1 MDPLLEDKPLAVDV
15 LREWL
20 ESCGFSPMQKE
31 VGGDGYFVKGASI
44 SQSHW
49 PSDDWKRAA
58 ILYRGGGLPKIK
70 AKLRAVAEVL
80 DHLGVEYGVE
90 ENRYGYLFLMVTL
103 SEALNAGQEGDEL
116 GASPVP

>member
-1 MDPLLEDKPLAVDV
+1 MDPLLEDQPLAVDV

-20 ESCGFSPMQKE
+20 VSGGFTPMQTE

-44 SQSHW
+44 SNSW
-49 PSDDWKRAA
+49 WANDDWKRAA
-58 ILYRGGGLPKIK
+58 ILYRGGGMPKIK

-80 DHLGVEYGVE
+80 DRLGVVYDVE
-90 ENRYGYLFLMVTL
+90 ENRSGYPFLMVTI
-103 SEALNAGQEGDEL
+103 SDALKAEPEPDEL